1 MTKNVKAKMYDRRRK
16 YYLILDCE
24 TATLPYAENFS
35 GKARQD
41 IAISKPLIYDLG
53 WQVIDRTGKVY
64 SHKSYLI
71 SEIFSVPSVFNTAYY
86 ASKRP
91 IYLERLERKEIIL
104 TDWNTAVNALIWDM
118 RQVQGVGA
126 YNSMFDFKKAIP
138 FTESYIKALYSPNFY
153 KWEKNQEKSCDNIV
167 KGIVNTGNNFEQ
179 DVFRFRNENYPLFDI
194 WGLSCQH
201 ILNNDDYRKMCH
213 DNNWITSS
221 GRYYKTS
228 AETCYRYYKGNTDFI
243 ESHTAIEDAE
253 IESEIFSE
261 ILKRTKNNFE
271 YGIIYFPFK
280 IIGKIEID

>member
-1 MTKNVKAKMYDRRRK
+1 MTKNVKVKMYDRRRK

-24 TATLPYAENFS
+24 TATLPYSKNFS
-35 GKARQD
+35 GKAQKD
-41 IAISKPLIYDLG
+41 IAIAKPLIYDLG

-64 SHKSYLI
+64 SRKSYLI
-71 SEIFSVPSVFNTAYY
+71 SEIFSIPSIFNTAYY

-104 TDWNTAVNALIWDM
+104 TDWNTAINALVWDM

-138 FTESYIKALYSPNFY
+138 FTESYIKALYSSNFY
-153 KWEKNQEKSCDNIV
+153 SWEKAQEISCDNIA
-167 KGIVNTGNNFEQ
+167 KGIINTNGNFEK
-179 DVFRFRNENYPLFDI
+179 DIFRFRNEIYPLFDV

-201 ILNNDDYRKMCH
+201 ILNNDNYRKMCYN
-213 DNNWITSS
+213 NNWITPS
-221 GRYYKTS
+221 GKYYKTS

-261 ILKRTKNNFE
+261 ILKRTKNKFE

-280 IIGKIEID
+280 IIGIVKTD